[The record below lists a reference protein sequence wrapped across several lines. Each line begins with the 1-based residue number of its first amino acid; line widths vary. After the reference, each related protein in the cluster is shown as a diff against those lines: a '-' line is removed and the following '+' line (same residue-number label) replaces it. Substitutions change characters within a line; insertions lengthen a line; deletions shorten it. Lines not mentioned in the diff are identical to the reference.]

1 MCCPIQVTA
10 LSVYR
15 RRISTAGCVQA
26 FRYHQRQF
34 YRPAQ
39 ACAWPSKRKWSHE
52 SCSEMVTVTL
62 QRVHFGHDG
71 PDLCRYDDLSS
82 KDKVSKVQGQ
92 VNEVT
97 GIMERNVQQMTE
109 NIQAQEVLLDKV
121 GNDLLFLRLSSKT
134 ESMRSEASTFSKRS
148 SALKRKA
155 FWRNIKVRSR

>member
-1 MCCPIQVTA
+1 
-10 LSVYR
+10 
-15 RRISTAGCVQA
+15 
-26 FRYHQRQF
+26 
-34 YRPAQ
+34 
-39 ACAWPSKRKWSHE
+39 
-52 SCSEMVTVTL
+52 MVTVTL

-121 GNDLLFLRLSSKT
+121 

-155 FWRNIKVRSR
+155 FWRNIKLYVYLAVFLVVLLAAFLISFCTFYWECFDDDDD